1 MPGGGRARR
10 RLMAL
15 GPVELLVVRFPGN
28 EFRGEIAPALR
39 ELVEG
44 GTIRIIDLLFVTK
57 DAEGAVAST
66 ELTDLDEDT
75 YAVYDPLVSDLEGL
89 LADDDVQRLGAALEP
104 NSSAAVMLFENAW
117 ATRFRDA
124 VVNARGELVLAERIP
139 RSVIEEVAAA
149 RVQAAQTEEVRG

>member
-1 MPGGGRARR
+1 MP
-10 RLMAL
+10 L

-44 GTIRIIDLLFVTK
+44 GTIRVIDLLFVTK
-57 DAEGAVAST
+57 DADGNLRST
-66 ELTDLDEDT
+66 ELTDLDAAT

-104 NSSAAVMLFENAW
+104 NSSAAVMLFENVW

-124 VVNARGELVLAERIP
+124 VVNAKGELVLAERIP
-139 RSVIEEVAAA
+139 HSVIEEVAAA
-149 RVQAAQTEEVRG
+149 RAQAAAEAPAGTGA